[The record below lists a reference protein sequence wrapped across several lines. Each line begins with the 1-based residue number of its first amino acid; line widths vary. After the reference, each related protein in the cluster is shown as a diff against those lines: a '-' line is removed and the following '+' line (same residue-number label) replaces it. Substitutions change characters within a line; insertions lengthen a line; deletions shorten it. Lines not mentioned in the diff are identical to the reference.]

1 LLLAI
6 GDNHL
11 RAGRADPIKRF
22 ARNGHSEQLQGIVKP
37 IFVEFVCDNV
47 SLWPQLKHPRVV

>member
-11 RAGRADPIKRF
+11 RAGRANPTKRF
-22 ARNGHSEQLQGIVKP
+22 ARNGHSEQLQGVEKP
-37 IFVEFVCDNV
+37 IIVEF
-47 SLWPQLKHPRVV
+47 SLR

>member
-11 RAGRADPIKRF
+11 RAGRVNPAKGF
-22 ARNGHSEQLQGIVKP
+22 ARNGHSEQLEGVIIP
-37 IFVEFVCDNV
+37 IIVEF
-47 SLWPQLKHPRVV
+47 SL